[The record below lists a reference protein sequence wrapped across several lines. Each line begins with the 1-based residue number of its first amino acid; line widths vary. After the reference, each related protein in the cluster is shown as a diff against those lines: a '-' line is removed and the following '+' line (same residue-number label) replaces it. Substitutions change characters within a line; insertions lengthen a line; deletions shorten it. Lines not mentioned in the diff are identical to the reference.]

1 MENNTSLAAQG
12 NGEERLFAQI
22 KQMLDNARRQI
33 ARTVNTATIDA
44 YWQIGKYIVEMNNR
58 GKPRQHTGKA

>member
-12 NGEERLFAQI
+12 NGEERLFTQI

-44 YWQIGKYIVEMNNR
+44 YWQVGKYIVEYE
-58 GKPRQHTGKA
+58 